1 MRYTLCLM
9 PMHLALH
16 CIAAEC
22 GVHATAMGVHPG
34 IQGMA
39 PHFPDTQM
47 HAGMHAGMHTSMHF
61 LVPDALMRYASCLMP
76 MHCILGGGKWRACGC
91 YGRASRHLEDAY
103 VLACTQA
110 CTPMHWHALSPVPYA
125 LCITI
130 SSSFGWFRPDF
141 GSVHAI
147 CTQACMPARQNLHT
161 HLRASYILLIC
172 MVESIPRAYTWLNTR
187 GSDVCYDV
195 C

>member
-1 MRYTLCLM
+1 MRYTSCLM

-22 GVHATAMGVHPG
+22 GVHPG
-34 IQGMA
+34 IQGMT

-61 LVPDALMRYASCLMP
+61 LVRPDALMRYASCLMP
-76 MHCILGGGKWRACGC
+76 MHFASHFGRRKVACMRLLWACIQALRGC
-91 YGRASRHLEDAY
+91 L
-103 VLACTQA
+103 CTRLHA
-110 CTPMHWHALSPVPYA
+110 GMHANLVALSPVPYA

-130 SSSFGWFRPDF
+130 SSSFGWFCRDF
-141 GSVHAI
+141 GSVHAT
-147 CTQACMPARQNLHT
+147 CTPACMPARQNWHT

-172 MVESIPRAYTWLNTR
+172 MVESIPRAYTRLSTR
-187 GSDVCYDV
+187 GTDVCYDV